1 MTPTPRHARPP
12 SPRVVWLW
20 LCLLAL
26 GPADTALAAGIDA
39 RIAAELADAR
49 PGAVELAGERVHML
63 DALRLFYAARDHA
76 PVWVSERGYTPA
88 GLNVLKALAAADSDG
103 LQPRDYHLE
112 ALEAL
117 GAQGSPDPATVELL
131 LTDGYFLYA
140 RHLTEG
146 KVDPASLAAAWQP
159 QRRYVDVVGLL
170 ERAIEADSIVES
182 LLAQRPPHAAY
193 EALRRALAEA
203 RQAPQREAGPPIPS
217 GPTLRPGAVD
227 PRLPRIRERVAHLQH
242 EAPPVAA
249 ESTRYDPAL
258 AASIE
263 ALQSANG
270 LTADGIIGPR
280 TLAMLNAA
288 PADRIAALRANL
300 ERWRWLPPSLGD
312 HYIQVNIAAGSL
324 QVVRG
329 GELIMQQ
336 AVVVGAEE
344 NQTPAFSRSM
354 GYLVVNPYWN
364 VPASIARNEILP
376 ALKRDPGYAARNRY
390 EILSGW
396 GENARVIDPYSVNWR
411 AIAPGSFPYRVRQ
424 RPGGNNAL
432 GELKF
437 MFPNPYSIYLHD
449 TPAKQLF
456 ARGQR
461 TFSHGCIRVEDPKGL
476 ALHLLDNQAG
486 WDQPRLQRA
495 IDSDRTQSI
504 KVTQPVAVH
513 VQYWTAGL
521 DAEGTLRWWPDVYGR
536 DAPLVR
542 ALDGPVRLP
551 G

>member
-1 MTPTPRHARPP
+1 MTPPPRHTRSS
-12 SPRVVWLW
+12 SPRAVWLW
-20 LCLLAL
+20 LCLLVLWPA
-26 GPADTALAAGIDA
+26 GPVLAAGIDS
-39 RIAAELADAR
+39 RIAAELDGAR
-49 PGAVELAGERVHML
+49 AGAFELAGERLQTL
-63 DALRLFYAARDHA
+63 DSLRLFYEARDHA
-76 PVWVSERGYTPA
+76 PIWVSEDGYTPA
-88 GLNVLKALAAADSDG
+88 GLAVLKALANADSDG
-103 LQPRDYHLE
+103 LQPRDYHLA

-117 GAQGSPDPATVELL
+117 GAQGAPDPATLELL

-146 KVDPASLAAAWQP
+146 KVDPASLDAAWQP

-170 ERAIEADSIVES
+170 EQAIEADSIVDS

-193 EALRRALAEA
+193 EALRRALAEV
-203 RQAPQREAGPPIPS
+203 RRAPRGEAGPPIAG
-217 GPTLRPGAVD
+217 GPALRPGAED
-227 PRLPRIRERVAHLQH
+227 PRLPRIRERVAHLQD
-242 EAPPVAA
+242 EAQPAA
-249 ESTRYDPAL
+249 VTPTRYDPAL
-258 AASIE
+258 VASIE
-263 ALQSANG
+263 ALQAANG
-270 LTADGIIGPR
+270 LAADGIIGSR
-280 TLAMLNAA
+280 TLAVLNAA
-288 PADRIAALRANL
+288 PADRAATLRANL
-300 ERWRWLPPSLGD
+300 ERWRWLPASLGE
-312 HYIQVNIAAGSL
+312 HYLQVNIAAGSL
-324 QVVRG
+324 QVVRS
-329 GELIMQQ
+329 GEVIMEQ

-364 VPASIARNEILP
+364 VPSSIARNEILP

-390 EILSGW
+390 EILNGW
-396 GENARVIDPYSVNWR
+396 GNDARVIDPYSVNWR
-411 AIAPGSFPYRVRQ
+411 AIPAGRFPYRVRQ
-424 RPGGNNAL
+424 RPGHNNAL

-456 ARGQR
+456 GRGQR

-476 ALHLLDNQAG
+476 ALHLLDDQAG
-486 WDQPRLQRA
+486 WDRSRLQRA
-495 IDSDRTQSI
+495 LDSDRTQSI

>member
-1 MTPTPRHARPP
+1 MR
-12 SPRVVWLW
+12 LW

-26 GPADTALAAGIDA
+26 WPAGPALAAGIDA
-39 RIAAELADAR
+39 RIAAELAEAR
-49 PGAVELAGERVHML
+49 PGSFELAGERVHML
-63 DALRLFYAARDHA
+63 DALRLFYEARAHA
-76 PVWVSERGYTPA
+76 PVWVGERGYTPA
-88 GLNVLKALAAADSDG
+88 GLEVLKALADADSDG

-112 ALEAL
+112 ALAAL
-117 GAQGSPDPATVELL
+117 GAQDSPDPATVELL

-146 KVDPASLAAAWQP
+146 KVDSAALDAAWQP

-170 ERAIEADSIVES
+170 ERAIEADTIVDS
-182 LLAQRPPHAAY
+182 LLAQRPSHAAY
-193 EALRRALAEA
+193 EALRRALAEV
-203 RQAPQREAGPPIPS
+203 RGAPQREAGARIPT
-217 GPTLRPGAVD
+217 GPTLRPGTED
-227 PRLPRIRERVAHLQH
+227 PRLPRIRQRVAHLQN
-242 EAPPVAA
+242 EAPAAAA
-249 ESTRYDPAL
+249 EPTRYDPAL
-258 AASIE
+258 VTSIK
-263 ALQSANG
+263 ALQAANG
-270 LTADGIIGPR
+270 LAADGIIGPR
-280 TLAMLNAA
+280 TLAVLNTA
-288 PADRIAALRANL
+288 PADRTATLRANL
-300 ERWRWLPPSLGD
+300 ERWRWLPASLGE

-324 QVVRG
+324 QVVRS
-329 GELIMQQ
+329 GEVIMQQ

-364 VPASIARNEILP
+364 VPASIARDEILP
-376 ALKRDPGYAARNRY
+376 ALKRDPGYAARNDY
-390 EILSGW
+390 EILDGW
-396 GENARVIDPYSVNWR
+396 GSDARVIDPYSVNWR
-411 AIAPGSFPYRVRQ
+411 AIPAGRFPYRVRQ
-424 RPGGNNAL
+424 RPGRNNAL

-476 ALHLLDNQAG
+476 ALHLLDNQSG
-486 WDQPRLQRA
+486 WDRTRLQRA

-504 KVTQPVAVH
+504 KISQPVEIH

-521 DAEGTLRWWPDVYGR
+521 DAEGVLRWWPDVYGR